1 MNHAPIGAPKAELG
15 PQRDPAFVLGE
26 LARGWLALDR
36 VLGRDGWAHVLVPP
50 HNRIAPALA
59 AALPAAGY
67 LGLSAGMTARPAGMR
82 HVVNTHVDIMDWST
96 RAFAGEAASL
106 AALIDALRA
115 HRSLSWSAANARA
128 LELLEDVILRV
139 LVEVDVATR
148 RQPTLPV
155 LHKLAKL
162 TRGVAEHRAGLDEK
176 LAAYLDRTI
185 EQVDPIERAV
195 LRIATLE
202 LRDRLD
208 VPYRVILNE
217 AIEIAK
223 RFGSDHG
230 HTYVNGVLDQAAGI
244 WRQPELNA
252 RRG

>member
-1 MNHAPIGAPKAELG
+1 MKPARTDGI
-15 PQRDPAFVLGE
+15 DPAARSRSRRRALQAVYAWQLSHTPVDTVLEQFSHEQDMEVADLPYFEALVRGVIGGHRE
-26 LARGWLALDR
+26 LDVALADCLDR
-36 VLGRDGWAHVLVPP
+36 
-50 HNRIAPALA
+50 
-59 AALPAAGY
+59 
-67 LGLSAGMTARPAGMR
+67 SM
-82 HVVNTHVDIMDWST
+82 
-96 RAFAGEAASL
+96 
-106 AALIDALRA
+106 
-115 HRSLSWSAANARA
+115 
-128 LELLEDVILRV
+128 
-139 LVEVDVATR
+139 
-148 RQPTLPV
+148 
-155 LHKLAKL
+155 
-162 TRGVAEHRAGLDEK
+162 
-176 LAAYLDRTI
+176 

-195 LRIATLE
+195 LRIAALE